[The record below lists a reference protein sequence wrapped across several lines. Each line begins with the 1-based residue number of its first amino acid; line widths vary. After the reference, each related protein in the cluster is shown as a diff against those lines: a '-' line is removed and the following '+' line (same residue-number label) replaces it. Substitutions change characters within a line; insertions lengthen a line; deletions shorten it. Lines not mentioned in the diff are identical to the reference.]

1 MDHLA
6 REGRLMRHYTQNV
19 DRIEHFL
26 PALEAKTVRLHGQ
39 VDQARCPRCNWTCA
53 IDPRILQA
61 EAIGCKGHC
70 LSRSLARE
78 SQGKRPLGIGKLRP
92 DILLYEE
99 ANPFEDQ
106 IFARLE
112 EDRQGCPDLVI
123 VVGTRLSIP
132 GARGIAKDLCDHAL
146 KSGGKTA

>member
-1 MDHLA
+1 
-6 REGRLMRHYTQNV
+6 
-19 DRIEHFL
+19 
-26 PALEAKTVRLHGQ
+26 
-39 VDQARCPRCNWTCA
+39 
-53 IDPRILQA
+53 
-61 EAIGCKGHC
+61 
-70 LSRSLARE
+70 
-78 SQGKRPLGIGKLRP
+78 LRP

-146 KSGGKTA
+146 KSGGKTAWVNKNRKLRGLEFSLVWEGDCDDLATSTF